1 MPAFFVPAHLY
12 CRLTIIGATMT
23 LDRRGFLGSVPVLT
37 FGLAAGQAHAQYGA
51 APASAGPAPGT
62 DYDTLVQLYGDALPR
77 DPAREP
83 ARLQAL
89 LDRHAK
95 PLDSYLAGGAV
106 AELEAKFSAL
116 LGKEDTVFMPTGTLA
131 NHIALR
137 LLCGES
143 RHALVQQES
152 HVYRDESNTV
162 TTLSGI
168 NLVPLA
174 PGRAAPTPDEV
185 AAAIERAEVGPYPI
199 KVGAIALES
208 PVRRAQGTALTP
220 ALVADIA
227 RLARAKNI
235 RLHLDGAR
243 LLLMS
248 GMPGFS
254 VQGYCA
260 PFDTVYVS
268 LYKYLG
274 APFGGV
280 LSGAKPLMAKARELR
295 HIFGGTIYHGWQA
308 ALPALDALDG
318 VEQRFADV
326 RAAGERLLAGLERTS
341 GFTVERVEHGSNLVT
356 VRIAAGRLEGLA
368 ERLQK
373 ANVRIGKVN
382 EGKVVLGFNESILR
396 RDTGYLLTALVG

>member
-1 MPAFFVPAHLY
+1 MTLNRRSFLGTVPAASL
-12 CRLTIIGATMT
+12 
-23 LDRRGFLGSVPVLT
+23 
-37 FGLAAGQAHAQYGA
+37 GLAAALAHPRAQAQYGS
-51 APASAGPAPGT
+51 APASAPAPGA
-62 DYDTLVQLYGDALPR
+62 DIDSLVLLAGDALPR
-77 DPAREP
+77 SQASEA

-95 PLDSYLAGGAV
+95 AGDGYLAGGAV

-137 LLCGES
+137 LLCGDN

-152 HVYRDESNTV
+152 HVYRDESNAV

-174 PGRAAPTPDEV
+174 PGRAAPTLQEIG
-185 AAAIERAEVGPYPI
+185 AAIERAEVGPYPI

-208 PVRRAQGTALTP
+208 PVRRAQGACLTP
-220 ALVADIA
+220 ALVAGIA
-227 RLARAKNI
+227 TLARAHKVPM
-235 RLHLDGAR
+235 HLDGAR

-248 GMPGFS
+248 GMEGFN
-254 VQGYCA
+254 VKAYCGH
-260 PFDTVYVS
+260 FDTVYVS

-280 LSGAKPLMAKARELR
+280 LSGSRPMMARARELR

-308 ALPALDALDG
+308 ALPALEALDG
-318 VEQRFADV
+318 AEQRYAGV
-326 RAAGERLLAGLERTS
+326 RAAGERLLAALERTP
-341 GFTVERVEHGSNLVT
+341 GFTVRRIDNASNLAMLE
-356 VRIAAGRLEGLA
+356 IAPSRQAGLE
-368 ERLQK
+368 ERLRQ
-373 ANVRIGKVN
+373 ANVRLGKLD
-382 EGKVVLGFNESILR
+382 EGKVQLGFNESILR
-396 RDTGYLLTALVG
+396 RDTAYLVHALAG

>member
-1 MPAFFVPAHLY
+1 
-12 CRLTIIGATMT
+12 MT
-23 LDRRGFLGSVPVLT
+23 LNRRRFLEAVPIASL
-37 FGLAAGQAHAQYGA
+37 GLAAGSSAHAQYGGAQSGSA
-51 APASAGPAPGT
+51 APSADMDTMVVLAG
-62 DYDTLVQLYGDALPR
+62 DTLPH
-77 DPAREP
+77 DPAAEP

-95 PLDSYLAGGAV
+95 PADGYLAGGAV

-137 LLCGES
+137 LLCGEN

-174 PGRAAPTPDEV
+174 PGRAAPTLEELNE
-185 AAAIERAEVGPYPI
+185 AIERAELGPYPI

-208 PVRRAQGTALTP
+208 PVRRAQGACLSP
-220 ALVADIA
+220 ALVAGIANIA
-227 RLARAKNI
+227 RVKKI
-235 RLHLDGAR
+235 PLHLDGAR

-248 GMPGFS
+248 GMEGFR
-254 VQGYCA
+254 VKDYCA
-260 PFDTVYVS
+260 HFDTVYVS

-280 LSGAKPLMAKARELR
+280 LSGSKPLMAKARELR
-295 HIFGGTIYHGWQA
+295 HLFGGTIYHGWQA
-308 ALPALDALDG
+308 ALPAVDALDG
-318 VEQRFADV
+318 VEERHARV
-326 RAAGERLLAGLERTS
+326 RAAGERLLAALERTP
-341 GFTVERVEHGSNLVT
+341 GFKVKRIENGSNLAVLE
-356 VRIAAGRLEGLA
+356 IAPQRLAGLE

-373 ANVRIGKVN
+373 ANVRLGKLN
-382 EGKVVLGFNESILR
+382 EGKAQLGFNESILR
-396 RDTGYLLTALVG
+396 RDTDYLLKALAG

>member
-1 MPAFFVPAHLY
+1 MV
-12 CRLTIIGATMT
+12 
-23 LDRRGFLGSVPVLT
+23 VL
-37 FGLAAGQAHAQYGA
+37 A
-51 APASAGPAPGT
+51 
-62 DYDTLVQLYGDALPR
+62 GDALPR
-77 DPAREP
+77 SMALEP

-95 PLDSYLAGGAV
+95 AGDSYLTGGAV
-106 AELEAKFSAL
+106 TELEAKFSSL

-131 NHIALR
+131 NHVALR
-137 LLCGES
+137 LLCGDN

-174 PGRAAPTPDEV
+174 PGKAAPTLEEIG
-185 AAAIERAEVGPYPI
+185 AAIERAEVGPYPI

-208 PVRRAQGTALTP
+208 PVRRAQGAALTP
-220 ALVADIA
+220 SLVAEIGKT
-227 RLARAKNI
+227 ARAKKI
-235 RLHLDGAR
+235 GMHLDGAR

-248 GMPGFS
+248 GMEGFH
-254 VQGYCA
+254 VKEYCA
-260 PFDTVYVS
+260 HFDTVYVS

-280 LSGAKPLMAKARELR
+280 LSGSKPMMAKARELR
-295 HIFGGTIYHGWQA
+295 HVFGGTIYHGWQA

-318 VEQRFADV
+318 AEERFARV
-326 RAAGERLLAGLERTS
+326 RAAGERLMAALDRTPGFKVRRIENGSNLAMLEIAPEHQAGLE
-341 GFTVERVEHGSNLVT
+341 
-356 VRIAAGRLEGLA
+356 

-373 ANVRIGKVN
+373 ANVRLGKLT
-382 EGKVVLGFNESILR
+382 EGKSQLGFNESILR
-396 RDTGYLLTALVG
+396 RDTDYLVRALAG

>member
-1 MPAFFVPAHLY
+1 
-12 CRLTIIGATMT
+12 MT
-23 LDRRGFLGSVPVLT
+23 LNRRSFLGAVPIASL
-37 FGLAAGQAHAQYGA
+37 GLAAGGSAHAQYGA
-51 APASAGPAPGT
+51 APPSSPAAT
-62 DYDTLVQLYGDALPR
+62 DSDTLVLLAGDTLPR
-77 DPAREP
+77 SLAGEP

-89 LDRHAK
+89 LDKHAK
-95 PLDSYLAGGAV
+95 PGDGYLAGGAV
-106 AELEAKFSAL
+106 AELEAQFSAL

-137 LLCGES
+137 LLCGEH

-174 PGRAAPTPDEV
+174 PGKAAPTLEEL
-185 AAAIERAEVGPYPI
+185 AAAIERAEAGPYPI
-199 KVGAIALES
+199 RVGAIALES
-208 PVRRAQGTALTP
+208 PVRRAQGAALTP

-227 RLARAKNI
+227 RLARARQI
-235 RLHLDGAR
+235 PLHLDGAR

-248 GMPGFS
+248 GMEGFR
-254 VQGYCA
+254 VKDYCGH
-260 PFDTVYVS
+260 FDTVYVS

-280 LSGAKPLMAKARELR
+280 LSGPKPLMARARELR

-318 VEQRFADV
+318 AEQRYARV
-326 RAAGERLLAGLERTS
+326 RAAGERLLAALERTP
-341 GFTVERVEHGSNLVT
+341 GFRVRRIDNGSNL
-356 VRIAAGRLEGLA
+356 AMLEIGP
-368 ERLQK
+368 ERLAGLDERLRK
-373 ANVRIGKVN
+373 ANVRLGKLNDGKVQ
-382 EGKVVLGFNESILR
+382 LGFNESILR
-396 RDTGYLLTALVG
+396 RDTDYLVKALAG

>member
-1 MPAFFVPAHLY
+1 
-12 CRLTIIGATMT
+12 MT
-23 LDRRGFLGSVPVLT
+23 LNRRSFLGAVPIASL
-37 FGLAAGQAHAQYGA
+37 GLAGGSAWAQYGA
-51 APASAGPAPGT
+51 PPASAAAGAPAQAPA
-62 DYDTLVQLYGDALPR
+62 DMDTLVMLAGDALPR
-77 DPAREP
+77 SLAGEP

-95 PLDSYLAGGAV
+95 SGDSYLAGGAV

-137 LLCGES
+137 LLCGEN

-174 PGRAAPTPDEV
+174 PGRAAPTLEEV
-185 AAAIERAEVGPYPI
+185 GAAIERAEVGPYPI

-208 PVRRAQGTALTP
+208 PVRRAVGEALTP

-227 RLARAKNI
+227 KLARAKKI
-235 RLHLDGAR
+235 PLHLDGAR

-248 GMPGFS
+248 GMEGFR
-254 VQGYCA
+254 VKDYCA
-260 PFDTVYVS
+260 HFDTVYVS

-280 LSGAKPLMAKARELR
+280 LSGPKPLMAKARELR

-308 ALPALDALDG
+308 ALPALEALDG
-318 VEQRFADV
+318 VEERHARV
-326 RAAGERLLAGLERTS
+326 RAAGERLMAALERTPGFKVRRVANGSNLAFLEIAPERLAGLE
-341 GFTVERVEHGSNLVT
+341 
-356 VRIAAGRLEGLA
+356 

-373 ANVRIGKVN
+373 ANVRLSKLN
-382 EGKVVLGFNESILR
+382 EGKAQLGFNESILR
-396 RDTGYLLTALVG
+396 RDTDYLMKALAG

>member
-1 MPAFFVPAHLY
+1 
-12 CRLTIIGATMT
+12 MT
-23 LDRRGFLGSVPVLT
+23 LNRRGFLGAVPIAS
-37 FGLAAGQAHAQYGA
+37 LALASSRAQAQYAA
-51 APASAGPAPGT
+51 APAPAAAPVS
-62 DYDTLVQLYGDALPR
+62 DYDTLVQLSGDALPR
-77 DPAREP
+77 NPMAEP

-89 LDRHAK
+89 LDKHAK
-95 PLDSYLAGGAV
+95 PVDGYLAGGAV
-106 AELEAKFSAL
+106 AELEAKFSTL

-131 NHIALR
+131 NHLALR
-137 LLCGES
+137 LLCGEAK
-143 RHALVQQES
+143 HALVQQES

-174 PGRAAPTPDEV
+174 PGRAAPTLDEV
-185 AAAIERAEVGPYPI
+185 GAAIERAEVGPYPI

-208 PVRRAQGTALTP
+208 PVRRAQGATLAP

-227 RLARAKNI
+227 KLARAKNI

-248 GMPGFS
+248 GMPGFG
-254 VQGYCA
+254 VQSYCA
-260 PFDTVYVS
+260 HFDTVYVS

-280 LSGAKPLMAKARELR
+280 LSGPKPLMAKARELR

-308 ALPALDALDG
+308 ALPALDALEG
-318 VEQRFADV
+318 VEARFAAV
-326 RAAGERLLAGLERTS
+326 RAAGDKLLAALERTS
-341 GFTVERVEHGSNLVT
+341 GFKVQRIDKGSNLVMLA
-356 VRIAAGRLEGLA
+356 IAPARLAGLEA
-368 ERLQK
+368 RLQQ

-382 EGKVVLGFNESILR
+382 EGKVQLGFNESILR
-396 RDTGYLLTALVG
+396 RDTAYLLKALAG

>member
-1 MPAFFVPAHLY
+1 
-12 CRLTIIGATMT
+12 MT
-23 LDRRGFLGSVPVLT
+23 LNRRGFLGALPIAS
-37 FGLAAGQAHAQYGA
+37 LALATSRAQAQYASPITPASSTA
-51 APASAGPAPGT
+51 APQPVT
-62 DYDTLVQLYGDALPR
+62 DYATLVQLSGDALPR
-77 DPAREP
+77 DPMAEP

-89 LDRHAK
+89 LGRHAK
-95 PLDSYLAGGAV
+95 PVDGYLAGGAV
-106 AELEAKFSAL
+106 AELEAKFSVL

-143 RHALVQQES
+143 KHALVQQES

-174 PGRAAPTPDEV
+174 PGRAAPTLEEIS
-185 AAAIERAEVGPYPI
+185 AAIERAELGPYPI
-199 KVGAIALES
+199 KVGAISLES
-208 PVRRAQGTALTP
+208 PVRRAQGAALSP

-235 RLHLDGAR
+235 SLHLDGAR

-254 VQGYCA
+254 VPSYCA
-260 PFDTVYVS
+260 HFDTVYVS

-280 LSGAKPLMAKARELR
+280 LSGPKPLMARARELR
-295 HIFGGTIYHGWQA
+295 HLFGGTIYHGWQA

-326 RAAGERLLAGLERTS
+326 RAAGVRLLAALERTS
-341 GFTVERVEHGSNLVT
+341 GFKVQRVENGSNLAMLE
-356 VRIAAGRLEGLA
+356 IAP
-368 ERLQK
+368 ERLAGLDERLK
-373 ANVRIGKVN
+373 RANVRIGRVS
-382 EGKVVLGFNESILR
+382 EGRVQLGFNESILR
-396 RDTGYLLTALVG
+396 RDTAFLLKALAG

>member
-1 MPAFFVPAHLY
+1 
-12 CRLTIIGATMT
+12 MT
-23 LDRRGFLGSVPVLT
+23 LNRRGFLGAVPIASL
-37 FGLAAGQAHAQYGA
+37 GLVAGSTRAQYGG
-51 APASAGPAPGT
+51 APAAGPAPALAS
-62 DYDTLVQLYGDALPR
+62 DYDTLVQLSGDALPR
-77 DPAREP
+77 NPAQEP

-95 PLDSYLAGGAV
+95 PVDGYLAGGAV

-131 NHIALR
+131 NHLALR
-137 LLCGES
+137 LLCGEA

-174 PGRAAPTPDEV
+174 PGRAAPSLDEV
-185 AAAIERAEVGPYPI
+185 RAAIERAEVGPYPI

-208 PVRRAQGTALTP
+208 PVRRAQGATLAP

-227 RLARAKNI
+227 RLAREKRI
-235 RLHLDGAR
+235 GLHLDGAR

-248 GMPGFS
+248 GMAGFDLKS
-254 VQGYCA
+254 YSA
-260 PFDTVYVS
+260 HFDTVYVS

-280 LSGAKPLMAKARELR
+280 LSGPKPLMAKARELR

-308 ALPALDALDG
+308 ALPALDALEG
-318 VEQRFADV
+318 VEARFAGV
-326 RAAGERLLAGLERTS
+326 RAAGDKLLAALERTS
-341 GFTVERVEHGSNLVT
+341 GFKVQRVENGSNLAMLE
-356 VRIAAGRLEGLA
+356 IAPARLAGLEA
-368 ERLQK
+368 RLQK
-373 ANVRIGKVN
+373 ANVRLGKVI
-382 EGKVVLGFNESILR
+382 EGKVQLGFNESILR
-396 RDTGYLLTALVG
+396 RDTAYLLEALAG

>member
-1 MPAFFVPAHLY
+1 
-12 CRLTIIGATMT
+12 MT
-23 LDRRGFLGSVPVLT
+23 LNRRGFLGAVPIAS
-37 FGLAAGQAHAQYGA
+37 LALASSRAQAQY
-51 APASAGPAPGT
+51 ASAPGPAPAPVSN
-62 DYDTLVQLYGDALPR
+62 YDTLVQLSGDALPR
-77 DPAREP
+77 NPMAEP

-95 PLDSYLAGGAV
+95 PVDGYLAGGAV
-106 AELEAKFSAL
+106 AELEAKFSTL

-131 NHIALR
+131 NHLALR

-168 NLVPLA
+168 NLAPMA
-174 PGRAAPTPDEV
+174 PGRAAPTLDEV

-208 PVRRAQGTALTP
+208 PVRRAQGAALSP

-254 VQGYCA
+254 VQPYCA
-260 PFDTVYVS
+260 HFDTVYVS

-280 LSGAKPLMAKARELR
+280 LSGPKPLMAKARELR
-295 HIFGGTIYHGWQA
+295 HLFGGTIYHGWQA

-318 VEQRFADV
+318 VEKRFAEV
-326 RAAGERLLAGLERTS
+326 RAAGERLLAGLERTP
-341 GFTVERVEHGSNLVT
+341 GFKVQRVENGSNLAMLE
-356 VRIAAGRLEGLA
+356 IAP
-368 ERLQK
+368 ERLAGLDTRLMR
-373 ANVRIGKVN
+373 ANVRIGKVSD
-382 EGKVVLGFNESILR
+382 GKVQLGFNESILR
-396 RDTGYLLTALVG
+396 RDTGYLLKTLAG

>member
-1 MPAFFVPAHLY
+1 
-12 CRLTIIGATMT
+12 MT
-23 LDRRGFLGSVPVLT
+23 LNRRGFLGALPIAS
-37 FGLAAGQAHAQYGA
+37 LALASSRARAQYASTIASASA
-51 APASAGPAPGT
+51 APAPGP
-62 DYDTLVQLYGDALPR
+62 DYATLVQLSGDALPR
-77 DPAREP
+77 NPLAEP

-95 PLDSYLAGGAV
+95 PVDGYLAGGAV
-106 AELEAKFSAL
+106 AELEARFSIL

-131 NHIALR
+131 NHLALR

-143 RHALVQQES
+143 KHALVQQES

-174 PGRAAPTPDEV
+174 PGRAAPTLDEV
-185 AAAIERAEVGPYPI
+185 GAAIERAELGPYPI

-208 PVRRAQGTALTP
+208 PVRRAQGATLSP
-220 ALVADIA
+220 ALVAGIA
-227 RLARAKNI
+227 SLARAKNI

-254 VQGYCA
+254 VQSYCA
-260 PFDTVYVS
+260 HFDTVYVS

-280 LSGAKPLMAKARELR
+280 LSGPKPLMARARELR
-295 HIFGGTIYHGWQA
+295 HLFGGTIYHGWQA

-326 RAAGERLLAGLERTS
+326 RAAGDRLLAALERTPGFKVLRVENGSNLAMLEIAPERLAGLE
-341 GFTVERVEHGSNLVT
+341 
-356 VRIAAGRLEGLA
+356 
-368 ERLQK
+368 ERLTR
-373 ANVRIGKVN
+373 ANVRIGKVS
-382 EGKVVLGFNESILR
+382 EGKVQLGFNESILR
-396 RDTGYLLTALVG
+396 RDTGFLVRALAG

>member
-1 MPAFFVPAHLY
+1 
-12 CRLTIIGATMT
+12 MT
-23 LDRRGFLGSVPVLT
+23 LNRRGFLGAVPIASL
-37 FGLAAGQAHAQYGA
+37 GLATGRAQAQYNNG
-51 APASAGPAPGT
+51 APAASAPAPVS
-62 DYDTLVQLYGDALPR
+62 DYDTLVQLSGDALPR
-77 DPAREP
+77 NPATEP

-95 PLDSYLAGGAV
+95 PVDGYLAGGAV
-106 AELEAKFSAL
+106 AELEAKFSTL

-131 NHIALR
+131 NHLALR
-137 LLCGES
+137 LLCGDN

-174 PGRAAPTPDEV
+174 PGRAAPSLDEIR
-185 AAAIERAEVGPYPI
+185 AAIERAEVGPYPI

-208 PVRRAQGTALTP
+208 PVRRAQGGTLPP

-227 RLARAKNI
+227 RLAREKRI
-235 RLHLDGAR
+235 GLHLDGAR

-248 GMPGFS
+248 GMAGFDVKS
-254 VQGYCA
+254 YSA
-260 PFDTVYVS
+260 HFDTVYVS

-280 LSGAKPLMAKARELR
+280 LSGPKPLMARARELR

-308 ALPALDALDG
+308 ALPALDALEG
-318 VEQRFADV
+318 AEARFASV
-326 RAAGERLLAGLERTS
+326 RAAGERLLAGLERTP
-341 GFTVERVEHGSNLVT
+341 GFKVQRVENGSNLALLE
-356 VRIAAGRLEGLA
+356 IAPERLAGLEA
-368 ERLQK
+368 RLQK
-373 ANVRIGKVN
+373 ANVRIGKIN
-382 EGKVVLGFNESILR
+382 EGKVQLGFNESILR
-396 RDTGYLLTALVG
+396 RDTAYLLKAVAG

>member
-1 MPAFFVPAHLY
+1 
-12 CRLTIIGATMT
+12 MT
-23 LDRRGFLGSVPVLT
+23 LNRRGFLGAVPIAS
-37 FGLAAGQAHAQYGA
+37 LALASSQAQAQYGA
-51 APASAGPAPGT
+51 AAVPAAAPAAAPAPVT
-62 DYDTLVQLYGDALPR
+62 DYDTLVMLAGDALPR
-77 DPAREP
+77 NPATEP

-89 LDRHAK
+89 LDKHAK
-95 PLDSYLAGGAV
+95 PVDGYLAGGAV
-106 AELEAKFSAL
+106 TELEAKFSAL

-131 NHIALR
+131 NHLALR

-152 HVYRDESNTV
+152 HVYRDESDTV

-174 PGRAAPTPDEV
+174 AGRAAPTLDEI
-185 AAAIERAEVGPYPI
+185 AAAVERAEVGPYPI

-208 PVRRAQGTALTP
+208 PVRRAQGATLPP

-227 RLARAKNI
+227 RMARAKNI

-248 GMPGFS
+248 GTPGFS
-254 VQGYCA
+254 VQSYCA
-260 PFDTVYVS
+260 HFDTVYVS

-280 LSGAKPLMAKARELR
+280 LAGPRPLMARARELR

-308 ALPALDALDG
+308 ALPALDALEG
-318 VEQRFADV
+318 AEKRFAEV
-326 RAAGERLLAGLERTS
+326 RAAGERLLAGLEGTP
-341 GFTVERVEHGSNLVT
+341 GFKVQRVENGSNLVMLE
-356 VRIAAGRLEGLA
+356 IAP
-368 ERLQK
+368 ERLAGLETRLQR
-373 ANVRIGKVN
+373 ANLRIGKFSD
-382 EGKVVLGFNESILR
+382 GKVQLGFNESILR
-396 RDTGYLLTALVG
+396 RDTATLLKALAG

>member
-1 MPAFFVPAHLY
+1 MPLNRRNFLSAVPLASL
-12 CRLTIIGATMT
+12 
-23 LDRRGFLGSVPVLT
+23 
-37 FGLAAGQAHAQYGA
+37 GLAAGHAQAQYGA
-51 APASAGPAPGT
+51 AAASATTPAPIT
-62 DYDTLVQLYGDALPR
+62 DYDTLVMLAGDALPR
-77 DPAREP
+77 NPAAEP

-95 PLDSYLAGGAV
+95 PVDGYLAGGAV

-137 LLCGES
+137 LLCGEA

-174 PGRAAPTPDEV
+174 PGRAAPTLDEV
-185 AAAIERAEVGPYPI
+185 GAAIERAEVGPYPI

-208 PVRRAQGTALTP
+208 PVRRAQGATLRP

-227 RLARAKNI
+227 RLARSNNI
-235 RLHLDGAR
+235 PLHLDGAR

-248 GMPGFS
+248 GMAGFA
-254 VQGYCA
+254 VKPYCA
-260 PFDTVYVS
+260 HFDTVYVS

-280 LSGAKPLMAKARELR
+280 LSGAKATMARARALR
-295 HIFGGTIYHGWQA
+295 HVFGGTLYHGWQA
-308 ALPALDALDG
+308 ALPALDTLDG

-326 RAAGERLLAGLERTS
+326 RAAGERLLAALAGTP
-341 GFTVERVEHGSNLVT
+341 GFTVRRVEDGSNLAT
-356 VRIAAGRLEGLA
+356 LEIAPQRLAGLEQ
-368 ERLQK
+368 RLQR
-373 ANVRIGKVN
+373 ANVRIAKVGDGKVQ
-382 EGKVVLGFNESILR
+382 LAFNESILR
-396 RDTGYLLTALVG
+396 RDTAYLLQALAG

>member
-1 MPAFFVPAHLY
+1 MPLN
-12 CRLTIIGATMT
+12 
-23 LDRRGFLGSVPVLT
+23 RRSFLGAVPIASL
-37 FGLAAGQAHAQYGA
+37 GLAGGSAWAQYGA
-51 APASAGPAPGT
+51 APASSAAAAGAPTPAA
-62 DYDTLVQLYGDALPR
+62 DMDTLVMLAGDALPR
-77 DPAREP
+77 SLAGEP

-95 PLDSYLAGGAV
+95 AGDSYLAGGAV

-137 LLCGES
+137 LLCGEN

-168 NLVPLA
+168 NLAPLA
-174 PGRAAPTPDEV
+174 PGRAAPTLEEV
-185 AAAIERAEVGPYPI
+185 GGAIERAEVGPYPI

-208 PVRRAQGTALTP
+208 PVRRAVGEALTP

-227 RLARAKNI
+227 KLARARKI
-235 RLHLDGAR
+235 PLHLDGAR

-248 GMPGFS
+248 GMEGFR
-254 VQGYCA
+254 VKDYCA
-260 PFDTVYVS
+260 HFDTVYVS

-280 LSGAKPLMAKARELR
+280 LSGPKPLMAKARELR

-308 ALPALDALDG
+308 ALPALEALDG
-318 VEQRFADV
+318 VEERHARV
-326 RAAGERLLAGLERTS
+326 RAAGERLMAALERTPGFKVRRVANGSNLAFLEIAPERLAGLED
-341 GFTVERVEHGSNLVT
+341 
-356 VRIAAGRLEGLA
+356 
-368 ERLQK
+368 RLQK
-373 ANVRIGKVN
+373 ANVRLSKLN
-382 EGKVVLGFNESILR
+382 EGKAQLGFNGSILR
-396 RDTGYLLTALVG
+396 RDTDYLMKALAG

>member
-1 MPAFFVPAHLY
+1 
-12 CRLTIIGATMT
+12 MT
-23 LDRRGFLGSVPVLT
+23 LNRRSFLGAVPIASL
-37 FGLAAGQAHAQYGA
+37 GLAGGSAWAQYGA
-51 APASAGPAPGT
+51 APASAAATAPSPA
-62 DYDTLVQLYGDALPR
+62 DMDTLVMLAGDALPR
-77 DPAREP
+77 SLAGEP

-89 LDRHAK
+89 LERHAK
-95 PLDSYLAGGAV
+95 AGDSYLAGGAV

-137 LLCGES
+137 LLCGEN

-174 PGRAAPTPDEV
+174 PGRAAPTLDEIG
-185 AAAIERAEVGPYPI
+185 AAIERAEVGPYPI

-208 PVRRAQGTALTP
+208 PVRRAVGEALSP
-220 ALVADIA
+220 PLVADIA
-227 RLARAKNI
+227 KLARAKKI
-235 RLHLDGAR
+235 PLHLDGAR

-248 GMPGFS
+248 GMQGFR
-254 VQGYCA
+254 VKDYCA
-260 PFDTVYVS
+260 HFDTVYVS

-280 LSGAKPLMAKARELR
+280 LSGPKPLMAKARELR

-308 ALPALDALDG
+308 ALPALEALDG
-318 VEQRFADV
+318 VEERHARV
-326 RAAGERLLAGLERTS
+326 RAAGERLMAALERTPGFKVRRVDNGSNLAFLEIAPERLAGLE
-341 GFTVERVEHGSNLVT
+341 
-356 VRIAAGRLEGLA
+356 
-368 ERLQK
+368 ERLLK
-373 ANVRIGKVN
+373 ANVRLGKLN
-382 EGKVVLGFNESILR
+382 EGKVQLGFNESILR
-396 RDTGYLLTALVG
+396 RDTGYLIKALAG

>member
-1 MPAFFVPAHLY
+1 
-12 CRLTIIGATMT
+12 MT
-23 LDRRGFLGSVPVLT
+23 LNRRSFLGAVPIASL
-37 FGLAAGQAHAQYGA
+37 GLAAGGSAYAQYGG
-51 APASAGPAPGT
+51 APAANTASASNAALS
-62 DYDTLVQLYGDALPR
+62 DVDTQVVLAGDALPR
-77 DPAREP
+77 SLAAEP

-95 PLDSYLAGGAV
+95 AGDSYLAGGAV
-106 AELEAKFSAL
+106 AELEAKFSTL

-137 LLCGES
+137 LLCGDN

-174 PGRAAPTPDEV
+174 AGKAAPTLEELS
-185 AAAIERAEVGPYPI
+185 AAIERAEVGPYPI

-208 PVRRAQGTALTP
+208 PVRRAQGACLSP
-220 ALVADIA
+220 ALVAEIA
-227 RLARAKNI
+227 NIARAKKI
-235 RLHLDGAR
+235 PLHLDGAR

-248 GMPGFS
+248 GMEGFR
-254 VQGYCA
+254 VKDYCA
-260 PFDTVYVS
+260 HVDTVYVS

-280 LSGAKPLMAKARELR
+280 LSGPKLLMAKARELR
-295 HIFGGTIYHGWQA
+295 HLFGGTIYHGWQA

-318 VEQRFADV
+318 AEERHARV
-326 RAAGERLLAGLERTS
+326 RAASERLMAALERTPGFKVNRIENGSNLAVLEISPERQAGLE
-341 GFTVERVEHGSNLVT
+341 
-356 VRIAAGRLEGLA
+356 A
-368 ERLQK
+368 RLQK
-373 ANVRIGKVN
+373 ANVRIGKLN
-382 EGKVVLGFNESILR
+382 EGKAQLGFNESILR
-396 RDTGYLLTALVG
+396 RDTDYLLKALAG

>member
-1 MPAFFVPAHLY
+1 
-12 CRLTIIGATMT
+12 MT
-23 LDRRGFLGSVPVLT
+23 LNRRGFLGAVPIAS
-37 FGLAAGQAHAQYGA
+37 LALASGRAQAQYA
-51 APASAGPAPGT
+51 SAPAPAPAPAPVT
-62 DYDTLVQLYGDALPR
+62 DYDTLVLLSGDALPR
-77 DPAREP
+77 NPMAEP

-89 LDRHAK
+89 LDWHAK
-95 PLDSYLAGGAV
+95 PVDGYLAGGAV
-106 AELEAKFSAL
+106 TELEAKFSSL

-143 RHALVQQES
+143 KHALVQQES
-152 HVYRDESNTV
+152 HVYRDESDTV

-174 PGRAAPTPDEV
+174 PGKAAPTLDEIG
-185 AAAIERAEVGPYPI
+185 AAIERAEVGPYPI

-208 PVRRAQGTALTP
+208 PVRRAQGATLPP

-227 RLARAKNI
+227 RLARAKNV

-254 VQGYCA
+254 VQPYCA
-260 PFDTVYVS
+260 HFDTVYVS

-280 LSGAKPLMAKARELR
+280 LSGPKPLMARARELR
-295 HIFGGTIYHGWQA
+295 HLFGGTIYHGWQA

-318 VEQRFADV
+318 AEKRFADV
-326 RAAGERLLAGLERTS
+326 RAAGERLLAGLERTP
-341 GFTVERVEHGSNLVT
+341 GFKVQRVENGSNLVT
-356 VRIAAGRLEGLA
+356 LEITP
-368 ERLQK
+368 ERLAGLDERLK
-373 ANVRIGKVN
+373 RANVRIGKVSN
-382 EGKVVLGFNESILR
+382 GKVQLGFNESILR
-396 RDTGYLLTALVG
+396 RDTAYLLKTLAG

>member
-1 MPAFFVPAHLY
+1 
-12 CRLTIIGATMT
+12 MT
-23 LDRRGFLGSVPVLT
+23 LNRRSFLGAVPIASL
-37 FGLAAGQAHAQYGA
+37 GLAAGSVHAQYGGA
-51 APASAGPAPGT
+51 AAANATPAPAMDMDTMVVLAG
-62 DYDTLVQLYGDALPR
+62 DSLPR
-77 DPAREP
+77 SLATEP

-89 LDRHAK
+89 LDKHAK
-95 PLDSYLAGGAV
+95 PGDGYLAGGAV
-106 AELEAKFSAL
+106 AELEAKFSSL

-137 LLCGES
+137 LLCGEN

-174 PGRAAPTPDEV
+174 PGKAAPALEEIR
-185 AAAIERAEVGPYPI
+185 AAIERAEVGPYPI

-208 PVRRAQGTALTP
+208 PVRRAQGASLTP
-220 ALVADIA
+220 ALVAEIA
-227 RLARAKNI
+227 QTARAKKI
-235 RLHLDGAR
+235 PMHLDGAR

-248 GMPGFS
+248 GMEDFR
-254 VQGYCA
+254 VKDYCA
-260 PFDTVYVS
+260 HFDTVYVS

-308 ALPALDALDG
+308 ALPALEALDG
-318 VEQRFADV
+318 AEERYARV
-326 RAAGERLLAGLERTS
+326 RAAGERLMAALDRTPGFKVKRIENGSNLAVLEIAPARQAGLE
-341 GFTVERVEHGSNLVT
+341 
-356 VRIAAGRLEGLA
+356 

-373 ANVRIGKVN
+373 ANVRLSKLNDGKAQ
-382 EGKVVLGFNESILR
+382 LGFNESILR
-396 RDTGYLLTALVG
+396 RDTDYLLKALAG

>member
-1 MPAFFVPAHLY
+1 
-12 CRLTIIGATMT
+12 MT
-23 LDRRGFLGSVPVLT
+23 LNRRSFLGAVPIASL
-37 FGLAAGQAHAQYGA
+37 GLSAGSSAWAQYGGAAAANAASASNA
-51 APASAGPAPGT
+51 APAA
-62 DYDTLVQLYGDALPR
+62 DLDTLVVLAGDALPR
-77 DPAREP
+77 SMALEP

-95 PLDSYLAGGAV
+95 AGDSYLAGGAV
-106 AELEAKFSAL
+106 AELEAKFSSL

-137 LLCGES
+137 LLCGEN

-174 PGRAAPTPDEV
+174 PGKAAPALQELN
-185 AAAIERAEVGPYPI
+185 AAIERAEVGPYPI

-208 PVRRAQGTALTP
+208 PVRRAQGATLTP
-220 ALVADIA
+220 ALVAEIA
-227 RLARAKNI
+227 KLARAKKI
-235 RLHLDGAR
+235 PMHLDGAR

-248 GMPGFS
+248 GMDGFR
-254 VQGYCA
+254 VKDYCA
-260 PFDTVYVS
+260 HFDTVYVS

-280 LSGAKPLMAKARELR
+280 LSGSKPLMAKARELR
-295 HIFGGTIYHGWQA
+295 HVFGGTVYHGWQA

-318 VEQRFADV
+318 AEERFTRV
-326 RAAGERLLAGLERTS
+326 RAAGERLMAALERTPGFGVKRIENGSNLAVLEIAPERQAGLE
-341 GFTVERVEHGSNLVT
+341 
-356 VRIAAGRLEGLA
+356 
-368 ERLQK
+368 ERLRK
-373 ANVRIGKVN
+373 ANVRLGKLN
-382 EGKVVLGFNESILR
+382 EGKALLGFNESILR
-396 RDTGYLLTALVG
+396 RDTDYLVKALAG

>member
-1 MPAFFVPAHLY
+1 
-12 CRLTIIGATMT
+12 MT
-23 LDRRGFLGSVPVLT
+23 LNRRSFLGAVPIASL
-37 FGLAAGQAHAQYGA
+37 GLAAGSSAYAQYGGAPSVAA
-51 APASAGPAPGT
+51 APAA
-62 DYDTLVQLYGDALPR
+62 DLDTLVVLAGDALPR
-77 DPAREP
+77 SLAAEP

-95 PLDSYLAGGAV
+95 PGDGYLAGGAV
-106 AELEAKFSAL
+106 TELEAKFSAL

-137 LLCGES
+137 LLCGEN

-174 PGRAAPTPDEV
+174 PGRAAPTLEEIKD
-185 AAAIERAEVGPYPI
+185 AIERAEVGPYPI

-208 PVRRAQGTALTP
+208 PVRRAQGACLSP

-227 RLARAKNI
+227 GMARAKKI
-235 RLHLDGAR
+235 PLHLDGAR

-248 GMPGFS
+248 GMEGFR
-254 VQGYCA
+254 VKAYCA
-260 PFDTVYVS
+260 QVDTVYVS

-280 LSGAKPLMAKARELR
+280 LSGPKPLMAKARELR
-295 HIFGGTIYHGWQA
+295 HVFGGTIYHGWQA

-318 VEQRFADV
+318 AEERFARV
-326 RAAGERLLAGLERTS
+326 RAAGERLLAALDRTP
-341 GFTVERVEHGSNLVT
+341 GFKVRRVENGSNLAVLE
-356 VRIAAGRLEGLA
+356 IAPARQAGLE
-368 ERLQK
+368 ERLRK
-373 ANVRIGKVN
+373 ANVRLGKLD
-382 EGKVVLGFNESILR
+382 EGKVQLGFNESILR
-396 RDTGYLLTALVG
+396 RDTDYLVKALAG